1 MIRSVFIANR
11 GEIAVR
17 IIRTC
22 KEMGIRTVVACSE
35 ADRTSLA
42 VRMADEAVCVGPPP
56 ASESY
61 LNQSNLIAAA
71 VLKGCDA
78 VHPGFGFLSERA
90 DFARRVREEGLVFI
104 GPSPE
109 VIHLLG
115 DKVQAKE
122 TARKYGVPVIPG
134 SDGAVE
140 DVAQA
145 RALVREMGFPVI
157 VKAAAGGGGKGMRI
171 VWKEEDLERTLRIAS
186 QEAEKAFSDGTL
198 YIEKFLQNPRHVE
211 VQLLGD
217 AHGNVVHLGERDCS
231 VQKNHQKLVEESP
244 SPVVT
249 PEMREA
255 MGEAAVRL
263 FKGIGYVGAGTVEF
277 LVADGRFYF
286 MEVNARIQVEHP
298 VTEMITGVDI
308 VREQI
313 RAAGGEALSITQDE
327 VRLDGYALECRINA
341 LSPGKVTAFHA
352 PAGFKTRIDSYLYT
366 GAEVPPFYDSLVAKV
381 IVGATTREE
390 GIARMLRALD
400 ELVVEGITVNTDL
413 QKRIVSHP
421 IFRSG
426 RFGTDVLEKILE
438 EGGQE

>member
-249 PEMREA
+249 PEMRKA

-313 RAAGGEALSITQDE
+313 RAAGGERLSLTQDE

-366 GAEVPPFYDSLVAKV
+366 GAEVPAFYDSLVAKV
-381 IVGATTREE
+381 IVGASTREE